1 MWPPY
6 DGRGPTGHEGDG
18 AVSFTSGPGDP
29 FLGRYVCDSTRHLQ
43 TAAAVSIRAHGVM
56 PGGLFLC
63 YRCHGFLKQCAHV
76 SPVPRVDSAHVT
88 WRGGWGIAFAL
99 VSVSGNSWAR
109 RFGGDVVARS
119 SLIGKQHYCHVYAC
133 PFDLL
138 IAKFVGMNEQ

>member
-1 MWPPY
+1 MGGGQPGTRVM
-6 DGRGPTGHEGDG
+6 GRYHLQAAQATR
-18 AVSFTSGPGDP
+18 S
-29 FLGRYVCDSTRHLQ
+29 LWRYVCDSTRHLQ

-88 WRGGWGIAFAL
+88 RRGGWGIAFAL

-109 RFGGDVVARS
+109 RFGGDRCCCKIISDREAALLPCLCMPVRS
-119 SLIGKQHYCHVYAC
+119 PYSKVRR
-133 PFDLL
+133 
-138 IAKFVGMNEQ
+138 NE